1 MILQNSIITSDTAET
16 IALRALAY
24 VVGRDTALKQL
35 IAQTGVAP
43 SSLHERASDPAL
55 LAGVL
60 DFLFSNETFLVDF
73 CEIEGFSPDNLD
85 HVRQALS
92 GAPTDW

>member
-1 MILQNSIITSDTAET
+1 MIFNKPAITSDSAET

-24 VVGRDTALKQL
+24 VVGRDAALKQL
-35 IAQTGVAP
+35 IAQTGITP
-43 SSLHERASDPAL
+43 PSLHERASDPAL
-55 LAGVL
+55 LSGVL

>member
-1 MILQNSIITSDTAET
+1 MILKNPIIPSDTAET

-73 CEIEGFSPDNLD
+73 CEIEGFSPDNRD

>member
-1 MILQNSIITSDTAET
+1 MILKKPIITSGSAET

-24 VVGRDTALKQL
+24 VAGRDIALKQL
-35 IAQTGVAP
+35 IAQTGIAP

-55 LAGVL
+55 LSGVL

-73 CEIEGFSPDNLD
+73 CEIEGLSPDNLD
-85 HVRQALS
+85 HVRQALP
-92 GAPTDW
+92 GAPIDW